1 MTLKES
7 IRFHT
12 EEAEKMKLH
21 RKVNE
26 LILGTEAYER
36 ELQEHTQMAEWLKEL
51 KAVKDIIKQH
61 DEDSM
66 PEDFWYIDKI
76 REAVQE

>member
-1 MTLKES
+1 MSMTL
-7 IRFHT
+7 
-12 EEAEKMKLH
+12 EEAIEHAEDTAKSAIGCECRDEH
-21 RKVNE
+21 RQ
-26 LILGTEAYER
+26 L
-36 ELQEHTQMAEWLKEL
+36 AEWLKEL

>member
-1 MTLKES
+1 MSMTLEQA
-7 IRFHT
+7 IEH
-12 EEAEKMKLH
+12 AEDTAKSAIGCECRDEH
-21 RKVNE
+21 RQ
-26 LILGTEAYER
+26 L
-36 ELQEHTQMAEWLKEL
+36 AEWLKEL

>member
-1 MTLKES
+1 MSMTL
-7 IRFHT
+7 
-12 EEAEKMKLH
+12 EEAILHAEEAASDYEGMIEDYWLDSEKLAKCA
-21 RKVNE
+21 NE
-26 LILGTEAYER
+26 QRQI
-36 ELQEHTQMAEWLKEL
+36 AEWLKEL

>member
-1 MTLKES
+1 MTL
-7 IRFHT
+7 
-12 EEAEKMKLH
+12 EEAIIHAEEVVDRCEVTDGDRACAAEH
-21 RKVNE
+21 RQ
-26 LILGTEAYER
+26 L
-36 ELQEHTQMAEWLKEL
+36 AEWLKEL
-51 KAVKDIIKQH
+51 KDVKDIIRQH